1 MFNELSLANWRQ
13 FSKVE
18 IAFHPRLTILTGA
31 NGSGKTTILH
41 LLNRHWGWN
50 LQYVSTPRWDR
61 KGIRRYWTGFWQED
75 DEDKSAGESFQ
86 RSSALAPSRRQIGA
100 VSYQIGGS
108 ATLHVPENV
117 AESFAVE
124 IRNQQTVN
132 GVYVPSHRP
141 PYVFQRVDQ
150 IPTQLDAKQ
159 QIFDAFLNEMRARF
173 NVGTKTQSPAF
184 RIKSALISLAT
195 FGYGNEAVDR
205 SEDAVRMFEEF
216 EQILRV
222 LLPPSLGFRRLRVRV
237 PDVLLDTDTQPFSF
251 DAVSGG
257 IAAIIDLAWQIHM
270 YKQLHDEF
278 VVVIDEPETHLHP
291 ELQQHLLPDLLK
303 AFPTCQF
310 IIATHNP
317 LMVTAVAD
325 SNVYVL
331 NYNESGLVES
341 MMLDTINKAASADE
355 TLREV
360 LGLPYTL
367 PQWANVEIS
376 GILDE
381 FASQPI
387 SEQTIAALRE
397 RMKGL
402 GLERFFPSTLAS
414 VAQRQK

>member
-18 IAFHPRLTILTGA
+18 ITFHPRLTILTGA

-75 DEDKSAGESFQ
+75 DEVKSVGESSQ
-86 RSSALAPSRRQIGA
+86 RSPAPSRRQIGSL
-100 VSYQIGGS
+100 SYQTAQS

-173 NVGTKTQSPAF
+173 NIGTKTQSPAF
-184 RIKSALISLAT
+184 RIKSSLISLAT

-205 SEDAVRMFEEF
+205 NEDAVRMFEEF

-222 LLPPSLGFRRLRVRV
+222 MLPSSLGFCRLRVRV
-237 PDVLLDTDTQPFSF
+237 PDVLLDTHTQAFSF

-303 AFPTCQF
+303 AFPNCQF

-317 LMVTAVAD
+317 LMVTAVAH

-367 PQWANVEIS
+367 PQWASVEIS

-387 SEQTIAALRE
+387 SEQTIADLRE

-402 GLERFFPSTLAS
+402 GLERLFPSTLAS